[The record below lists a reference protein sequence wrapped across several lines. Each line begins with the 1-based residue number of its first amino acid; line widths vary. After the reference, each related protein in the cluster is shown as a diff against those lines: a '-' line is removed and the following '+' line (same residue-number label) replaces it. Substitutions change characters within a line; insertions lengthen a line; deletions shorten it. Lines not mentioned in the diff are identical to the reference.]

1 MGQPI
6 RIELTRDEAL
16 VLFEFL
22 SRHLDDGVHAVND
35 AAEQQTLW
43 KLQCLLEKQLVE
55 PLLAEYDQLLQQ
67 ARARILS
74 SDD

>member
-1 MGQPI
+1 MGHPI

-22 SRHLDDGVHAVND
+22 SRHLDDSVLAVND

-74 SDD
+74 SED